1 MIYPH
6 TTLTLPPTLPARK
19 LLVSDS
25 MDVMKS
31 FFREHE
37 QWFIVSIA
45 MLHYWCRYAATVG
58 ATMLHCWYTYA
69 ALLVPV
75 CYTFLVPFFHDVYS
89 RRIDEQTC

>member
-31 FFREHE
+31 FFREYE

-45 MLHYWCRYAATVG
+45 MLHFWCKGAAP
-58 ATMLHCWYTYA
+58 LL
-69 ALLVPV
+69 ALLFESL
-75 CYTFLVPFFHDVYS
+75 YSGFSGGRRASFLL
-89 RRIDEQTC
+89 